1 MSYLETLPRRIV
13 TVYLPLA
20 VILIILLFPFYWM
33 ALTAIKPDE
42 QLLDLDTYSPFW
54 TWTPTFKHIYKLLFE
69 TNYPRWLWNTMII
82 AVAATILS
90 IIASVLAA
98 YAIVRLRYRGA
109 QFVGGAI
116 FLAYLIP
123 PSILFIPLSTVVFQ
137 YGLFD
142 TPFALILTYP
152 TILIP
157 FSTWLLMGYFKT
169 IPFELEECALID
181 GASRWQILLKIV
193 LPLAVPGLISA
204 FIFCFTLCWNEFI
217 YALTFISST
226 QNKTVPVAIV
236 NEFVDGDIYRW
247 GSLMAGALV
256 RLTAARRALRF
267 LRRALRVGDDRCGQ
281 RVTNQGGINVRRS
294 PRTQAA
300 DPGTQAVL
308 RVGCAARLADHPHRR
323 RLEPDHPRLGQAG
336 AGNGK
341 SPTRICPDGV

>member
-1 MSYLETLPRRIV
+1 MTDVLASKVADPKTVLTGSSAAADHTEGMSYLETLPRRLV
-13 TVYLPLA
+13 TLYLPLS
-20 VILIILLFPFYWM
+20 IIVLVLLFPFYWM

-42 QLLDLDTYSPFW
+42 QLLNLEKFNPFW
-54 TWTPTFKHIYKLLFE
+54 TWTPTAKHIEKLLFE
-69 TNYPRWLWNTMII
+69 TSYPQWLWNTMFV

-90 IIASVLAA
+90 IVASVLAA

-109 QFVGGAI
+109 QWVGAAI
-116 FLAYLIP
+116 FLAYLVP

-181 GASRWQILLKIV
+181 GASRWQILTQIV

-204 FIFCFTLCWNEFI
+204 FIFCFTLCWNEYI

-226 QNKTVPVAIV
+226 YNKTVPVAIV

-247 GSLMAGALV
+247 GSLMAGALIGSLPLV
-256 RLTAARRALRF
+256 ILYAFFVEHYVAAMT
-267 LRRALRVGDDRCGQ
+267 G
-281 RVTNQGGINVRRS
+281 
-294 PRTQAA
+294 
-300 DPGTQAVL
+300 AVK
-308 RVGCAARLADHPHRR
+308 
-323 RLEPDHPRLGQAG
+323 E
-336 AGNGK
+336 
-341 SPTRICPDGV
+341 